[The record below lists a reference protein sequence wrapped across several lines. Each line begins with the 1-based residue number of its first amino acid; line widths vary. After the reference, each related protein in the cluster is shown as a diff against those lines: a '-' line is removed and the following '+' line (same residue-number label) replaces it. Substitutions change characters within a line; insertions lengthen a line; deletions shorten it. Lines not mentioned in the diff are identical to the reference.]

1 MKNRKWYEWLL
12 ALVFAAM
19 VGLCLALNMTGG
31 QKEGMANLLVNVGMF
46 VIVAAIFLSCDLGKF
61 RPTDDLTADLD
72 RMTAKIKSDALNSH
86 DYLWDQYSA
95 QEDGPFTDPRLKTLY
110 QDYVF
115 ELKRIAASGKP
126 YCKTTIENYIN
137 GDLVDTVLHRNQLN
151 QVAGA
156 LTGLGILGTFI
167 GLSLGLQNFNTGS
180 TAQITGSIAPL
191 MDGIKVAFHTSIYGM
206 IFSLVFNY
214 VYKRRIY
221 DAEESVKE
229 FTAAWR
235 KYVIPD
241 TEDDAM
247 NRLIEVNEQQLAAFN
262 TMGER
267 MSKEIAAQM
276 DPNFEKLGKLI
287 SDFEAVAT
295 EEQKDALRRIVN
307 EFTAEMNRSLNDAF
321 TKTAK
326 TVDDQY
332 RMQQMSAEEM
342 QKFYKQVSDVNEEM
356 QKELTSLQMQTE
368 NNLLMKKEWVNDMQ
382 AVVDACV
389 AAAQSVDSLKE
400 EVERFSKSR
409 RRI

>member
-12 ALVFAAM
+12 AVVFAAM
-19 VGLCLALNMTGG
+19 VGLCIALNMTGG
-31 QKEGMANLLVNVGMF
+31 QKESLANLIVNGGMF
-46 VIVAAIFLSCDLGKF
+46 VIVAIMFLSCDLGKF
-61 RPTDDLTADLD
+61 TPLDSLTGDLD
-72 RMTAKIKSDALNSH
+72 RMTEKIRSDALNSH
-86 DYLWDQYSA
+86 EYLWEQYSA
-95 QEDGPFTDPRLKTLY
+95 QEDGPFTNPKLKSLY
-110 QDYVF
+110 QDYTF
-115 ELKRIAASGKP
+115 ELKRIAESGKP
-126 YCKTTIENYIN
+126 YCKTSIENYIN
-137 GDLVDTVLHRNQLN
+137 SDLIDTVLHRNQLN

-229 FTAAWR
+229 FTASWR
-235 KYVIPD
+235 KYVLPD
-241 TEDDAM
+241 TEDDAV

-262 TMGER
+262 SMGER

-276 DPNFEKLGKLI
+276 DPNFAKLGKLI
-287 SDFEAVAT
+287 TDFEAVAT

-307 EFTAEMNRSLNDAF
+307 EFTAEMNRSLSDAF

-332 RMQQMSAEEM
+332 RLQQQSADEI
-342 QKFYKQVSDVNEEM
+342 QKFYRQIADVNEEM

-368 NNLLMKKEWVNDMQ
+368 NNLLLKKEWVNDMQ
-382 AVVDACV
+382 AVVDACA

-409 RRI
+409 RKI